1 MDIPSSQTTIVC
13 VKLKKKK
20 NLANT
25 LSNLQPKKF
34 LMREGT
40 QSLICTELHIE
51 VLGKGVSTANL

>member
-20 NLANT
+20 SGQRT
-25 LSNLQPKKF
+25 NLQPKKF